1 MRFLIVDTDYAHFL
15 TWLYAQNPGLE
26 KKSYETQAAVRTES
40 LFGHAAFYADSLRK
54 LGHEAWDIEPNN
66 EFMQKA
72 WAREHG
78 VPLGKNWRWE
88 GRLRK
93 GFVPWLSPVKDQT
106 WLYDILAAQIRY
118 YKPDVLV
125 NYAMQLR
132 STFFAD
138 IKPNLRLLVGNHGCP
153 IPNGVDFD
161 LGPYD
166 LVLSVVDNLVDYFR
180 NQGKKSELIR
190 LGFEPAVLGRLG
202 NPQPSVPVSFVGN
215 LYAGHASRIRWL
227 EYVSGKVPV
236 WIWTA
241 STAGLRSQSPV
252 LRHRQYAVWGVEMY
266 EILKRSALTLNHH
279 VDIADDYAGNLRMFE
294 ATGVGTLLVTDW
306 KKNLHEMFE
315 PGKEVVAY
323 RTPEECVEM
332 IRYYLEHEDERQAIA
347 RAGQQRT
354 LRDHT
359 CRHRMEELVN
369 IVQKYLRPSAATLPL
384 VQGESRAQRGRESL
398 PATPIQT

>member
-1 MRFLIVDTDYAHFL
+1 MRFLILDTGYSHFL

-26 KKSYETQAAVRTES
+26 KQSYESQAAVRMES
-40 LFGHAAFYADSLRK
+40 LFGQAGFYADNLRK
-54 LGHEAWDIEPNN
+54 LGHEAWDIEANN

-78 VPLGKNWRWE
+78 LQVSKNWRWQA
-88 GRLRK
+88 RLRK

-106 WLYDILAAQIRY
+106 WLYQILAAQIKY

-132 STFFAD
+132 STFFGD
-138 IKPNLRLLVGNHGCP
+138 LKPYVRLLVGNHGAP
-153 IPNGVDFD
+153 FPGGSDFG

-180 NQGKKSELIR
+180 KQGKKSDLVR
-190 LGFEPAVLGRLG
+190 LCFEPAVLGRLG
-202 NPQPSVPVSFVGN
+202 NPEPPVPVSFVGN
-215 LYAGHASRIRWL
+215 LYPCHTSRIRWL
-227 EYVSGKVPV
+227 DYVCRKVPV
-236 WIWTA
+236 SIWTA
-241 STAGLRSQSPV
+241 STAGIPDQSPV
-252 LRHRQYAVWGVEMY
+252 LRYRRYAAWGVEMY

-279 VDIADDYAGNLRMFE
+279 VDIAEEYAGNQRLFE

-323 RTPEECVEM
+323 HTPEECVEM
-332 IRYYLEHEDERQAIA
+332 IRYYLEHENERQAIA

-359 CRHRMEELVN
+359 CRHRMEELVS
-369 IVQKYLRPSAATLPL
+369 IVERYLRPVGCQILMKSALP
-384 VQGESRAQRGRESL
+384 
-398 PATPIQT
+398 